1 MRNQIRV
8 STPLESNAQSHV
20 RIPRPGKLPPNRLST
35 VATRTN
41 HHLLSGQH
49 CRRLRHRL
57 ARLLTRINWA
67 ALQVPILLSAS
78 STHRCSRATDRH
90 QPVQNLYKRSRAAP
104 TQCPRLAIQP
114 ASACS
119 PAARYPQKLR
129 GRTPE
134 RTLSHTL
141 DILTG
146 PLQLLQP
153 PGE

>member
-8 STPLESNAQSHV
+8 STPLESNTQSHV
-20 RIPRPGKLPPNRLST
+20 RIPRPGKLPPNWLST
-35 VATRTN
+35 IAATTN
-41 HHLLSGQH
+41 HYLLSGQH
-49 CRRLRHRL
+49 CRRLRPRL
-57 ARLLTRINWA
+57 ARLLTRIDWA
-67 ALQVPILLSAS
+67 ALQVPVLLSAS
-78 STHRCSRATDRH
+78 PTPCCSRPTDPPP
-90 QPVQNLYKRSRAAP
+90 PVQNLYKRSRAAP

-141 DILTG
+141 DI
-146 PLQLLQP
+146 
-153 PGE
+153 